1 MTGQGSAPR
10 SRLVRVSG
18 FELAYLPDDPAA
30 EAELRRRYSVLFAD
44 ESTRRRGGLGSVC
57 LVTNACGE
65 KLALKELLP
74 QGASDA
80 GQTPVVPEARLAAF
94 RAEYDAQRSLAGL
107 PCVPALC
114 GWGMVEG
121 LPVILMEWVGG
132 VTLDRARAEL
142 AVDDEGRV
150 SPSVAVALG
159 RDLFSALADLAQ
171 APAPVVHRDVS
182 PANVMVRTDRRGL
195 ARQVADGVFD
205 LCLVDFGSA
214 VAPVREAEGRTGSLT
229 RSGAL
234 LRWATPDYAP
244 PEMLTDDV
252 PGVAELRGSSAID
265 VYAAASVVY
274 DLACGRPPFGRVDDP
289 PGLGAS
295 PYRTKMDA
303 TPAPVVMAH
312 AEPGSLDAV
321 LPREPLVAQAVA
333 MAVADLPTPPSA
345 GDCACAL
352 SQVDAQAAAAIL
364 PCLAPSQQDRP
375 TAAEVRDRLAVVA
388 ARYDENVGHALRG
401 EPLEPRW
408 VDAPTSAASPGG
420 AVAASPLAARRS
432 LRVAALACS
441 LGMTTAV
448 CALASPRLGAAA
460 LCLVLPLAWALLL
473 RGGNR
478 TGASSLV
485 RGGAGIVLGAV
496 LAMAALSFAQ
506 GPAPSLPGETP
517 AVLAA
522 CAAAWLPVAVDYAT
536 LTATAAPPA
545 TQAAPVPS
553 PVAKRKA

>member
-10 SRLVRVSG
+10 SRLVRVNG
-18 FELAYLPDDPAA
+18 FEPAYLPDDPAE
-30 EAELRRRYSVLFAD
+30 EAELRRRYSVLFAS
-44 ESTRRRGGLGSVC
+44 ESTRRRGGLGSVS
-57 LVTNACGE
+57 LVTNAYGE

-74 QGASDA
+74 QGGPAA
-80 GQTPVVPEARLAAF
+80 GRDTSVADARLVAF
-94 RAEYDAQRSLAGL
+94 RAEYEAQRSLAGL

-150 SPSVAVALG
+150 SPPVAAALG

-171 APAPVVHRDVS
+171 APVPVVHRDVS
-182 PANVMVRTDRRGL
+182 PANAMVRTDRRS
-195 ARQVADGVFD
+195 VAQQADDGAFD

-229 RSGAL
+229 QSGAL

-274 DLACGRPPFGRVDDP
+274 DLACGRPPFGEKDALLGP
-289 PGLGAS
+289 GAS

-303 TPAPVVMAH
+303 APAPAVMAH

-321 LPREPLVAQAVA
+321 LPRELLVARGIA

-345 GDCACAL
+345 GDCARAL
-352 SQVDAQAAAAIL
+352 SQVDAQVAAAIL

-408 VDAPTSAASPGG
+408 ADAPASAALPGG
-420 AVAASPLAARRS
+420 AAAASPLAARRS
-432 LRVAALACS
+432 LRVVALACS
-441 LGMTTAV
+441 LGMTAAV
-448 CALASPRLGAAA
+448 CALAAPRLGAAA
-460 LCLVLPLAWALLL
+460 LCLALPLAWALLL

-478 TGASSLV
+478 AGASSLV

-496 LAMAALSFAQ
+496 LAMAALSFAL
-506 GPAPSLPGETP
+506 GSTTPLPGEAP
-517 AVLAA
+517 ALLAA

-536 LTATAAPPA
+536 LTET
-545 TQAAPVPS
+545 PS
-553 PVAKRKA
+553 SAIPIAAKRKA

>member
-1 MTGQGSAPR
+1 
-10 SRLVRVSG
+10 
-18 FELAYLPDDPAA
+18 
-30 EAELRRRYSVLFAD
+30 
-44 ESTRRRGGLGSVC
+44 
-57 LVTNACGE
+57 
-65 KLALKELLP
+65 
-74 QGASDA
+74 
-80 GQTPVVPEARLAAF
+80 
-94 RAEYDAQRSLAGL
+94 
-107 PCVPALC
+107 
-114 GWGMVEG
+114 
-121 LPVILMEWVGG
+121 
-132 VTLDRARAEL
+132 
-142 AVDDEGRV
+142 
-150 SPSVAVALG
+150 
-159 RDLFSALADLAQ
+159 
-171 APAPVVHRDVS
+171 
-182 PANVMVRTDRRGL
+182 
-195 ARQVADGVFD
+195 
-205 LCLVDFGSA
+205 
-214 VAPVREAEGRTGSLT
+214 
-229 RSGAL
+229 
-234 LRWATPDYAP
+234 
-244 PEMLTDDV
+244 
-252 PGVAELRGSSAID
+252 
-265 VYAAASVVY
+265 
-274 DLACGRPPFGRVDDP
+274 
-289 PGLGAS
+289 
-295 PYRTKMDA
+295 
-303 TPAPVVMAH
+303 
-312 AEPGSLDAV
+312 
-321 LPREPLVAQAVA
+321 

>member
-18 FELAYLPDDPAA
+18 FEPAYLPEDPAA
-30 EAELRRRYSVLFAD
+30 EAELRRRYSVLFAN

-57 LVTNACGE
+57 LVTNAYGE

-80 GQTPVVPEARLAAF
+80 GRTAVVPEARLAAF

-107 PCVPALC
+107 PCVPAPC

-121 LPVILMEWVGG
+121 LPVILMEWVEG

-150 SPSVAVALG
+150 SPPVAAALG

-171 APAPVVHRDVS
+171 APVPVVHRDVS
-182 PANVMVRTDRRGL
+182 PSNVMVRTDRRSL
-195 ARQVADGVFD
+195 ARQAEDGAFD
-205 LCLVDFGSA
+205 LCLIDFGSA
-214 VAPVREAEGRTGSLT
+214 VAPVREADAGASSLT

-265 VYAAASVVY
+265 VYAAASVVF
-274 DLACGRPPFGRVDDP
+274 DLACGRPPFGRMDDP
-289 PGLGAS
+289 LGLGAS

-303 TPAPVVMAH
+303 APAPAVMAH

-321 LPREPLVAQAVA
+321 LAREPLVAQAVA
-333 MAVADLPTPPSA
+333 AAAVDLPTPPSA
-345 GDCACAL
+345 GDCARAL
-352 SQVDAQAAAAIL
+352 SQADAQVAAAIV
-364 PCLAPSQQDRP
+364 PCLAPCQQDRP
-375 TAAEVRDRLAVVA
+375 AASEVRDRLAVVA
-388 ARYDENVGHALRG
+388 ARYAENVGRALRG

-408 VDAPTSAASPGG
+408 PEGPARLAQPDG
-420 AVAASPLAARRS
+420 VAAPSPLAARRS
-432 LRVAALACS
+432 LRVVALACS
-441 LGMTTAV
+441 LGMTAAV
-448 CALASPRLGAAA
+448 CALAAPRLGVAA
-460 LCLVLPLAWALLL
+460 LCLALPLAWALLL
-473 RGGNR
+473 RGGR
-478 TGASSLV
+478 REGASSLA
-485 RGGAGIVLGAV
+485 RGGAGIAAGAV
-496 LAMAALSFAQ
+496 LAEVALALAQ
-506 GPAPSLPGETP
+506 GPTPSLPAEVP
-517 AVLAA
+517 ALLAA

-545 TQAAPVPS
+545 AQAAPVPS
-553 PVAKRKA
+553 SAAKRKA